1 MQTFTR
7 RHISRNLSRIDA
19 NTSST
24 LNYKSKPDD
33 DKAENTEINSKSQ
46 IVSDVKKTSS
56 TVSGDAKNVKARV
69 KRVISTTLDNNK
81 YLTDIKSLK
90 EWHMFMEKNEGKVV
104 SVRFYSHVCKS
115 CAAITPYYNR
125 LAKRLHPRALFV
137 DIPLT
142 KDNLDL
148 QAELKVT
155 KVPFGYIY
163 LSNGKLAEAMPLGKK
178 VFSHFE
184 HALYS
189 YITGVCEIE
198 NFDYSDPKELVEEEK
213 PIDF

>member
-56 TVSGDAKNVKARV
+56 TVSGDAKKARV

-90 EWHMFMEKNEGKVV
+90 EWYMFMEKNEGKVV
-104 SVRFYSHVCKS
+104 SVRFYSHVCKVR
-115 CAAITPYYNR
+115 IFGDP
-125 LAKRLHPRALFV
+125 
-137 DIPLT
+137 
-142 KDNLDL
+142 
-148 QAELKVT
+148 AE
-155 KVPFGYIY
+155 
-163 LSNGKLAEAMPLGKK
+163 
-178 VFSHFE
+178 
-184 HALYS
+184 
-189 YITGVCEIE
+189 
-198 NFDYSDPKELVEEEK
+198 
-213 PIDF
+213 